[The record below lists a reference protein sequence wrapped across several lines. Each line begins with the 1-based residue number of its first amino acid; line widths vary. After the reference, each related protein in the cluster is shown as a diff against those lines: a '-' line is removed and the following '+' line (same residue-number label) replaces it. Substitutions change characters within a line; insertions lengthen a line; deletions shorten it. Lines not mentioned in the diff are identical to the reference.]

1 METQKHHQRA
11 HHKVLKQPKGLLK
24 KRYTI
29 RWTKL
34 GDESTKFFHAAATER
49 CRFNTITSL
58 DTEDGRMVTNH
69 TKKAAMIW
77 EEFRK
82 RLSCTIESKMMFNL
96 EGLIQQHP
104 LQQIDVPFTDE
115 DVDKVVS
122 KIPLDKAP
130 SPDGFNGLF
139 LKKMLAHN

>member
-1 METQKHHQRA
+1 
-11 HHKVLKQPKGLLK
+11 
-24 KRYTI
+24 
-29 RWTKL
+29 
-34 GDESTKFFHAAATER
+34 
-49 CRFNTITSL
+49 
-58 DTEDGRMVTNH
+58 MVTNH

-82 RLSCTIESKMMFNL
+82 RLSYTIESKMMFNL

-104 LQQIDVPFTDE
+104 LQQIDVPFTDD

-122 KIPLDKAP
+122 KMPLEKAP

-139 LKKMLAHN
+139 LKNAGT